1 MTYYMAL
8 LDRGEYKADRGVYKT
23 NALQIMG
30 GVLKILG
37 SSYYLQTHLE
47 PILYIPLYRHI
58 VDTLQIYSRPPLT
71 VISYYILYG
80 FFKFLEVLT

>member
-1 MTYYMAL
+1 MAL

-23 NALQIMG
+23 NVLQTIG

-58 VDTLQIYSRPPLT
+58 VDT
-71 VISYYILYG
+71 
-80 FFKFLEVLT
+80 

>member
-1 MTYYMAL
+1 MAL

-23 NALQIMG
+23 NVLQTIG

-37 SSYYLQTHLE
+37 YSCYLQTHLE

-58 VDTLQIYSRPPLT
+58 VDT
-71 VISYYILYG
+71 
-80 FFKFLEVLT
+80 